1 MVEYQSIC
9 LIKLIFSSLS
19 SVNYY
24 EAFTSLDESVLLS
37 IYLILVLRLLFSLD
51 IQLISLLAFVLFLQ
65 CMAYDISIIKIS

>member
-19 SVNYY
+19 SVNYC

-51 IQLISLLAFVLFLQ
+51 IQLISLSAFVLFLQ
-65 CMAYDISIIKIS
+65 CMAYDISITKIS